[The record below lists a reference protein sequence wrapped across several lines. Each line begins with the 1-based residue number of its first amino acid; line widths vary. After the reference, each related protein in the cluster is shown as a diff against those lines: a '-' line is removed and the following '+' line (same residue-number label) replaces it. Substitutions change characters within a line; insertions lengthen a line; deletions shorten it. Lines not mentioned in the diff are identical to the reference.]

1 MISAPVSQLTHIS
14 AASLFLAAGFQA
26 AAGWPLPDGSL
37 PVGGAG
43 LGGVMHLMKPDE
55 WQQYRDLCAG
65 ERRAQVNH

>member
-14 AASLFLAAGFQA
+14 AASLFLAAGFNA

-43 LGGVMHLMKPDE
+43 LGVMHLMTPDE

-65 ERRAQVNH
+65 ERLAQVGH